1 MVTTRCTDHAMMTRN
16 KLINFVRFA
25 SRRTAIV
32 TFIIFCQMLE
42 YGVSTTPQ
50 NIAKRPHLS
59 HENVEVPL
67 LPSTAFISF
76 PQNAFPY
83 PPSTFKMVVDENDPK
98 RKDQNDDPDSIDEK
112 IDSFLDKPFFDPENP
127 NNNDNWF
134 ANLVKNDYDTA
145 EALYVGAFL
154 TIMVIVSQELLR
166 IVKYGDMYVPF
177 GGGGGK
183 LF

>member
-1 MVTTRCTDHAMMTRN
+1 
-16 KLINFVRFA
+16 
-25 SRRTAIV
+25 
-32 TFIIFCQMLE
+32 
-42 YGVSTTPQ
+42 
-50 NIAKRPHLS
+50 
-59 HENVEVPL
+59 
-67 LPSTAFISF
+67 
-76 PQNAFPY
+76 
-83 PPSTFKMVVDENDPK
+83 MVVHENDPK

-112 IDSFLDKPFFDPENP
+112 NDSFLDKPFFDPENP